1 VNLPTRPVRIG
12 LTGGIGSGKSTV
24 AGLLAQRGA
33 TVIDADAIARACT
46 QPGGAAMAPIAKV
59 FGSSAIGPDG
69 ALDRDRIRSLVFQD
83 PDARR
88 RLEAIIH
95 PLVRSE
101 MEAQCRVAT
110 TDCVVLDIPL
120 LVESPHWR
128 DRVHTV
134 WVVDCTADTQRQRVM
149 RRNGWS
155 AAQVEAVMQTQ
166 ATRAQRLA
174 VADVVID
181 NDQATLEQLET
192 RVRIA
197 FQETR
202 QRFGL

>member
-1 VNLPTRPVRIG
+1 MKLLPRPVRIG

-24 AGLLAQRGA
+24 AGLLAQLGA
-33 TVIDADAIARACT
+33 PTIDADAIARACT
-46 QPGGAAMAPIAKV
+46 LPGGAAVGPIAEA
-59 FGSSAIGPDG
+59 FGPSAIGPDG
-69 ALDRDRIRSLVFQD
+69 ALDRDRMRIRVFQD

-95 PLVRSE
+95 PLVQSE
-101 MEAQCRVAT
+101 VEAQCRVAT

-120 LVESPHWR
+120 LVESSHWR

-134 WVVDCTADTQRQRVM
+134 WVVDCNPETQRERVM

-155 AAQVEAVMQTQ
+155 ATQVEAVIQTQ

-181 NDQATLEQLET
+181 NDRATHEQLET
-192 RVRIA
+192 RVQAA
-197 FQETR
+197 FAQTR